1 MNLMVIMSIS
11 GSTIRVMKP
20 ELQIDFL
27 QVDSVPQETV
37 MKKIKPADNVL
48 SIKGLALERIKEQI
62 SPDVI
67 MDFDQIIVMDDDQSL
82 RDDQMLV
89 DFVFPEYHHLVV
101 HYPKDEI
108 QFRQRKPS
116 FEMEEDCF
124 GCMFGEE

>member
-1 MNLMVIMSIS
+1 
-11 GSTIRVMKP
+11 MKP
-20 ELQIDFL
+20 ELQINFL

-67 MDFDQIIVMDDDQSL
+67 MDFDQILVMDDDESL

-89 DFVFPEYHHLVV
+89 DFVFPEYHSFVV

-108 QFRQRKPS
+108 QFRLRKPS
-116 FEMEEDCF
+116 FEMEDDCF